1 MRVVLSR
8 RRPMM
13 LISRY
18 VVPVDGP
25 VIEDGAVVIR
35 EDRIAA
41 VGRAANLH
49 ITPVIDYGDAVICP
63 GFVNAHAHLELTHLA
78 GKVPP
83 SRDFVRWLK
92 QLTGL
97 LMTAPA
103 TPDNVAEAV
112 RAGIAQSLSAGV
124 TTIGDIT
131 RRPAWSR
138 ESLAASPLRAVSFG
152 EVIAMGRLRTQ
163 LNDRLEAAAS
173 VEYQSDRLRVGISP
187 HAPYTV
193 EPDGLRACAERAR
206 RMNAPLCIHLAE
218 TAEEA
223 TFTRSRSGR
232 FKEFQQEMGIWDEGI
247 PPADCSPVELCQTT
261 GVLGRRTVIAHGNYI
276 NDGDIKMIA
285 ESSSSVA
292 YCPRTHHAFG
302 HPPHR
307 FREMLRAGINVCIGT
322 DSLASNP
329 SLSILDEL
337 RFLHQRHPDVAA
349 HDLMVMGTIRGAA
362 ALGYGDEVGSLTVG
376 KAADLVVIPL
386 EAGAEW
392 ESMLESTHTPVA
404 VYIDGVR
411 KL

>member
-1 MRVVLSR
+1 
-8 RRPMM
+8 MM
-13 LISRY
+13 LKSRY

-25 VIEDGAVVIR
+25 VVDDGAVVIR
-35 EDRIAA
+35 EGRIAA
-41 VGRAANLH
+41 VGRAADLRT
-49 ITPVIDYGDAVICP
+49 TPVIDYGDAVICP
-63 GFVNAHAHLELTHLA
+63 GFVNAHTHLELTHLA
-78 GKVPP
+78 GKVPS

-97 LMTAPA
+97 LMAQPA

-112 RAGIAQSLSAGV
+112 RAGIAQSLAAGV

-138 ESLAASPLRAVSFG
+138 KPLADSPLRAVSFG

-173 VEYQSDRLRVGISP
+173 IEHQNDRLRVGISP

-193 EPDGLRACAERAR
+193 EPDGLRACADRGR

-218 TAEEA
+218 TAEEEA
-223 TFTRSRSGR
+223 FTRSCGGR
-232 FKEFQQEMGIWDEGI
+232 FKEFLQEMDIWDQDI
-247 PPADCSPVELCQTT
+247 PQADCSPVELCQTT
-261 GVLGRRTVIAHGNYI
+261 GILGRRTVIAHGNYI
-276 NDGDIKMIA
+276 GDSDIKLIA
-285 ESSSSVA
+285 ESRSSVA
-292 YCPRTHHAFG
+292 YCPRTHDAFA
-302 HPPHR
+302 HPSHR

-329 SLSILDEL
+329 SLSILEEL
-337 RFLHQRHPDVAA
+337 RFLRDRHPDVAA
-349 HDLMVMGTIRGAA
+349 HDLMAMGTIRGAA

-376 KAADLVVIPL
+376 KAADLVVIPI
-386 EAGAEW
+386 ETGTDRV
-392 ESMLESTHTPVA
+392 SILESTRSPAV
-404 VYIDGVR
+404 VYIDGLR